1 MNNDLAAA
9 PSWTSTF
16 QFRKFWDN
24 ASNFLK
30 NMGKIEIEA
39 LKYDIVA
46 YHTKSSELKIEGK
59 EMEKFMYN
67 LIDIMLAFAS
77 CCNLIAFS
85 PPTQEQLSYYES
97 AMHQV
102 IIK

>member
-1 MNNDLAAA
+1 MNNDLAAV

-67 LIDIMLAFAS
+67 LIDMLAFAS